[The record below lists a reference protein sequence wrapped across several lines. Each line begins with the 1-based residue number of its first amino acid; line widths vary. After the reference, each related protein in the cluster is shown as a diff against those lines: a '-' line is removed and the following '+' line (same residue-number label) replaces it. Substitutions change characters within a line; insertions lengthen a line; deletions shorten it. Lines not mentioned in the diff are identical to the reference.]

1 MRPTHLVS
9 VSDWFR
15 VLLWNVYADRY
26 SFACPPTLASPVMW
40 HYPEVINTA
49 AKTLRAAQILDMP
62 VFVTEQYPKG
72 LFLVLLDMDRPDSI
86 DAHVQHADHLSLS
99 RPGSHC

>member
-1 MRPTHLVS
+1 
-9 VSDWFR
+9 
-15 VLLWNVYADRY
+15 
-26 SFACPPTLASPVMW
+26 MW

-72 LFLVLLDMDRPDSI
+72 
-86 DAHVQHADHLSLS
+86 
-99 RPGSHC
+99 